1 MKLTLLSAGI
11 ALAFAQNLFAGCQP
25 TNYINNCG
33 FPSNTAGW
41 TTTSGTASYD
51 GTSGSTALGSIKVVA
66 TGLTN
71 ITFRQCVN
79 VQEVARPVVASFG
92 IDHRDSVANNIETVT
107 VTVTDFSDTACT
119 GGNET
124 GNSSNASDGITSTSY
139 RQVSGSYTIG
149 AAARGVLFQVN
160 AAPFAST
167 ITGNFDDAFLGA
179 NVITTPPLVVN
190 PGPANNGLSQLGSAI
205 LFDLTALSTNL
216 VVTEMTTAS
225 FAGAGAAFTVEVF
238 TRVGTAL
245 GGPVGS
251 GPGSSPVGWTSL
263 GTAAATQGGTA
274 SGISLPINIPDIGL
288 TAGQL
293 TGVAVVFTGAG
304 PRYFGTGT
312 PPYGTYSDANLSIQT
327 GDVRSTPFTTSG
339 SFFSS
344 RELVGSLTYAGS
356 DLIFKDGFQ

>member
-33 FPSNTAGW
+33 FPSDIAGW

-51 GTSGSTALGSIKVVA
+51 GTSGSTALGSIKVIA

-79 VQEVARPVVASFG
+79 VQAVARPVVASFG

-119 GGNET
+119 GGKET
-124 GNSSNASDGITSTSY
+124 GNSSSASDGITSTSY

-179 NVITTPPLVVN
+179 NVVTTPPLVVN
-190 PGPANNGLSQLGSAI
+190 PGPANNGLTVGSAI

-225 FAGAGAAFTVEVF
+225 NAGAGAAFTVGVF

-251 GPGSSPVGWTSL
+251 GPGSSSVGWTSL

-293 TGVAVVFTGAG
+293 TGVAVVFTGAA
-304 PRYFGTGT
+304 PSYFGIGT

-327 GDVRSTPFTTSG
+327 GDARSIPFTTSG
-339 SFFSS
+339 GFFSS